1 MENIS
6 KEIISIPENAKIR
19 INWNDR
25 PENYSRDARNRI
37 QKYFSDKYQVPRNN
51 INIVYTPVKLSE
63 NGDVIEITGAGID
76 NIMNVTY
83 QRALFKEWL
92 EREGK
97 KVSYDRLLALDDK
110 VNSSLELTDQDKVH
124 RKYKLKWIYINNFL
138 SFGNDNLFQLDR
150 YKGLTVVNSIPGN
163 FGGKTTLTV
172 DSIKFLFYGKTT
184 KTDKN
189 SEIFNQFTDDE
200 DLVVR
205 GMLEIDDIGE
215 IIIERKMNRKKKR
228 SGDWNITNSLNYY
241 RILPD
246 GSEESL
252 NDVDA
257 SQTTQLI
264 KEIIGSEKDFEM
276 VVMATSRNL
285 DNLVDLTTTESGKL
299 LTRFIGLEVIEQK
312 EQEAR
317 SMYNTFSKAM
327 KSNIYDSTTLL
338 EEINGHKGEIE
349 TLNKLS
355 IEYRDLLVQEKE
367 TKNKHETNKTTLI
380 GSKDKIDVEIL
391 TLNPKKLEDEINK
404 ITETAT
410 KHKSDIE
417 EYQKQID
424 EIGDVKFDE
433 DKDHQLNKDKL
444 SLSNSIAVNS
454 AEVTRLE
461 NTIKDLIAGGI
472 CQACNRKLDDVDNTE
487 HINKHNL
494 DIEKLNK
501 TIASDEKKLKVV
513 NNGLEE
519 LSESKKLIDRKNKL
533 ELTRDKLSVEVKSL
547 RNDFKTKNNDLKLYN
562 SNLESINKNKL
573 IDADIDME
581 NTKINVCEHQI
592 EELNKKVE
600 KVRYDVNTNETNIET
615 KTKLIETIKKEG
627 EIETIYKTYIEM
639 TGKKGISKLV
649 LRSVLPIIN
658 SELQRLLEGVTEFD
672 VEVSIDDKND
682 VKISIVKDDIEKSL
696 KSGSG
701 YELTC
706 ASIALR
712 CVLGKMSTLPMPN
725 FIAFDEVLGRVA
737 DINLELMKPLFDKI
751 KDMFD
756 IVLFIT
762 HNEIVK
768 DWSDNI
774 ITIVKNDNISKIVAS

>member
-6 KEIISIPENAKIR
+6 EEIISIPENAKIR

-51 INIVYTPVKLSE
+51 INIVYTPVKLSD
-63 NGDVIEITGAGID
+63 NGDIIEITGAGID

-97 KVSYDRLLALDDK
+97 KVNFDRLLSLDDK

-241 RILPD
+241 RMLPD

-257 SQTTQLI
+257 SQTTQVI
-264 KEIIGSEKDFEM
+264 KDIIGSEKDFEM

-299 LTRFIGLEVIEQK
+299 LTRFIGLEVIELK

-317 SMYNTFSKAM
+317 TMYNAFTKTM
-327 KSNIYDSTTLL
+327 KSNTYDSTTLL
-338 EEINGHKGEIE
+338 EEINAHNSEIE
-349 TLNKLS
+349 TLNKLV

-367 TKNKHETNKTTLI
+367 TKNGHETNKTTLI

-410 KHKSDIE
+410 KYKVDIE
-417 EYQKQID
+417 DYQKQID

-433 DKDHQLNKDKL
+433 DKDHQLGKDKL

-501 TIASDEKKLKVV
+501 TIASDDKKLKVV
-513 NNGLEE
+513 NKGLEE
-519 LSESKKLIDRKNKL
+519 LSEAKKLIDTKNKL

-573 IDADIDME
+573 IDGDIDMVI
-581 NTKINVCEHQI
+581 TKIKVCEHQI

-600 KVRYDVNTNETNIET
+600 KVRHDVNTNETNIET

-627 EIETIYKTYIEM
+627 DIETIYKTYIEM

-658 SELQRLLEGVTEFD
+658 SELQRLLDGVTEFD

-706 ASIALR
+706 SSIALR

-737 DINLELMKPLFDKI
+737 DVNLESMKPLFDKI

-774 ITIVKNDNISKIVAS
+774 ITIVKENNISKIITS